1 MKISIDRRAKMIP
14 IMEISAGDE
23 VNIGGFDYIVESIT
37 PCRKGSYSDAYG
49 IRLVI
54 SSYSMANL

>member
-23 VNIGGFDYIVESIT
+23 VNIGGFDYI
-37 PCRKGSYSDAYG
+37 
-49 IRLVI
+49 
-54 SSYSMANL
+54 ANNA

>member
-23 VNIGGFDYIVESIT
+23 VNIGALIMLLKT
-37 PCRKGSYSDAYG
+37 
-49 IRLVI
+49 
-54 SSYSMANL
+54 

>member
-37 PCRKGSYSDAYG
+37 PAS
-49 IRLVI
+49 I
-54 SSYSMANL
+54 N

>member
-1 MKISIDRRAKMIP
+1 MIP

-54 SSYSMANL
+54 SSYKHGQLVRK